1 MEFDRENRTPESL
14 RARFESHLMETFHE
28 QRVFFREGPLQFH
41 CTANLECDDWG
52 LTVRIEP
59 EIDRDCFTVS
69 GAWSILSV
77 WADRVGALYVNWSIS
92 LPETEE

>member
-1 MEFDRENRTPESL
+1 MESHDENRTSEAL
-14 RARFESHLMETFHE
+14 RARFEPHLMETFHE

-41 CTANLECDDWG
+41 CTANLECNDWG

-59 EIDRDCFTVS
+59 EIDREPFTVS
-69 GAWSILSV
+69 GAWEILSV